1 MGQGYYRNVD
11 DAQSDP
17 ENIAARY
24 LVGRNASLEVA
35 LTLQEYA
42 ENIKSASGGGGAGS
56 PQLIGDIY
64 IETGGPTHSC
74 PEISQRLL
82 TADGYLEC
90 DKIYAKHPDVFLF
103 NPLTGSFNRITS
115 LKIVDSP
122 IVEIVTNRARLLCS
136 PSHKI
141 IKNTQDLN
149 GTWFGAADEVLTY
162 TDNCYIDCI
171 VDVIPREDGRVMN
184 IELEKEFIYVA
195 GMEEGRGILGHNRKP
210 IDGINNS

>member
-1 MGQGYYRNVD
+1 VPNYFRNTD

-17 ENIAARY
+17 DNIVARY

-35 LTLQEYA
+35 LTLAEYA
-42 ENIKSASGGGGAGS
+42 ENIKSAGGGNQGS
-56 PQLIGDIY
+56 PQLIADLF
-64 IETGGPTHSC
+64 IEGGGGGGAC

-82 TADGYLEC
+82 TSEGYLEC
-90 DKIYAKHPDVFLF
+90 VKILDKLYDKPEVFLV
-103 NPLTGSFNRITS
+103 NPLTGNANRIVKLT
-115 LKIVDSP
+115 IVDSP

-136 PSHKI
+136 PSHKV

-162 TDNCYIDCI
+162 TGNCYIDSI
-171 VDVIPREDGRVMN
+171 LEVNPKPDSQVMT

-195 GMEEGRGILGHNRKP
+195 EGVLSHNRKP
-210 IDGINNS
+210 VGGNEF

>member
-1 MGQGYYRNVD
+1 MSRGYFTNQD

-17 ENIAARY
+17 DNIAARY

-42 ENIKSASGGGGAGS
+42 ENIKSAGGGSSGS
-56 PQLIGDIY
+56 PQLIGDIF
-64 IETGGPTHSC
+64 IETGGPVRSC

-82 TADGYLEC
+82 TKEGYLRC
-90 DKIYAKHPDVFLF
+90 DKIYDKYPDVFLF
-103 NPLTGSFNRITS
+103 NPLTGSYNRITS
-115 LKIVDSP
+115 LQIVDSP
-122 IVEIVTNRARLLCS
+122 IVEIVTTRARLLCS

-162 TDNCYIDCI
+162 TDNCYIDHI
-171 VDVIPREDGRVMN
+171 VDVVPRDDGHVMN
-184 IELEKEFIYVA
+184 IELESEFIYVA
-195 GMEEGRGILGHNRKP
+195 EGVMSHNRKP
-210 IDGINNS
+210 IDGIENF